1 MSTKTSSTHKHFK
14 LGVRIMPRMEVLDT
28 QGRAV
33 QMTVSHIGYS
43 VSECRVG
50 RYVILELDAKNSTEA
65 EVQAKKISEEV
76 LCNMLIETYKIDSV
90 EEHA

>member
-1 MSTKTSSTHKHFK
+1 MSKFK
-14 LGVRIMPRMEVLDT
+14 MGIRIMPRTEVLDT

-33 QMTVSHIGYS
+33 QMTVSNIGYN

-50 RYVILELDAKNSTEA
+50 RYVMLELDAKTPAEA
-65 EVQAKKISEEV
+65 ESQAKKISEEV

-90 EEHA
+90 EGRP